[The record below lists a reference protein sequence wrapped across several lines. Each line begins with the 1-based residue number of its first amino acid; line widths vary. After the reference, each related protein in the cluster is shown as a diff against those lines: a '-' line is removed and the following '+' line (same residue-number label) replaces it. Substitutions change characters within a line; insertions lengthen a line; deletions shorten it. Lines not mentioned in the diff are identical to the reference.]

1 MTPGAPRYDGH
12 SEWYDQ
18 YFGPG
23 HRRPA
28 EELAFLREALGTGHG
43 EVCVDL
49 ACGTGLWAQ
58 PIAKAGYR
66 TAGFDLSADQLRFA
80 RRRHGAV
87 ARADVC
93 SLPVRDKSVSVVAGL
108 FFHTDLEDFA
118 AVLRQ
123 VARCLR
129 PGGRFIYVGLHPCF
143 IGPFVNR
150 TSESEQGQLRF
161 LPGYGQV
168 GWANRASG
176 DGTGVGGRVGFHH
189 KTLASFFGAIAR
201 SGLRIR
207 DVREF
212 ASTGV
217 VLPRNVGLIA
227 EKDRGQDRGPAS
239 DDPLTSWAAGL
250 TSSPPC

>member
-1 MTPGAPRYDGH
+1 MVSGAARYDGH

-23 HRRPA
+23 HRPPA

-43 EVCVDL
+43 QVCVDL

-58 PIAKAGYR
+58 PIAEAGYR
-66 TAGFDLSADQLRFA
+66 TAGLDISADQLRFA
-80 RRRHGAV
+80 RRRHAAL
-87 ARADVC
+87 ARADAR
-93 SLPVRDKSVSVVAGL
+93 SLPVRDAAVPVVVGM
-108 FFHTDLEDFA
+108 FFHTDLEDFPA
-118 AVLRQ
+118 AVRQ

-129 PGGRFIYVGLHPCF
+129 PGGRFIYAGLHPCF

-150 TSESEQGQLRF
+150 MSEAGERQLHF
-161 LPGYGQV
+161 APGYGST

-176 DGTGVGGRVGFHH
+176 DGTGLGGRVGFHH
-189 KTLASFFGAIAR
+189 KTLASFLGAFVS

-212 ASTGV
+212 ASSGV
-217 VLPRNVGLIA
+217 VLPRNIGLVA
-227 EKDRGQDRGPAS
+227 ERAQR
-239 DDPLTSWAAGL
+239 
-250 TSSPPC
+250 